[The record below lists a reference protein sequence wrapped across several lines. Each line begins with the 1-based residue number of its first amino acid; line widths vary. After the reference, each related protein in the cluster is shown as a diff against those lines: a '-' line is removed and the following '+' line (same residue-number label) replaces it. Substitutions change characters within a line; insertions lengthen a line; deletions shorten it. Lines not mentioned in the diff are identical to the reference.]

1 MKSITEHELIMI
13 KENCWNIPVSAPA
26 CMERHLDAADYRAD
40 GTLLLAASS
49 LAGRCWQGSLWVYTD
64 PKLAPSEG
72 FCKAGVQ
79 TEAGVT
85 DARWISERSLLLA
98 SDAGSVEL
106 WELAEDERLL
116 MNRFTRLEHDD
127 VVTGVSVSAGG
138 HHAVSCSVDC
148 RIKVWDLNQETV
160 TSSYNAHSQPVSSV
174 SCSPVDESL
183 FLSCAQ
189 DGRLLLWD
197 RRKPK
202 PASRLDVVSPSCS
215 PTAVAWHPHQNST
228 IAYGDE
234 LGRVTLRDL
243 QTSDSARTINA
254 HSRRVS
260 RLTFSSDSS
269 PLLASISDDCSVAVV
284 TAELR
289 EIFRD
294 RRHQD
299 FVRGVCWVPG
309 GSAVLTTVGWDHQVL
324 HHSVSAA

>member
-1 MKSITEHELIMI
+1 MI

-40 GTLLLAASS
+40 GALLLAASS

-138 HHAVSCSVDC
+138 RHAVSCSVDC

-202 PASRLDVVSPSCS
+202 PPGTHCS

>member
-1 MKSITEHELIMI
+1 MI
-13 KENCWNIPVSAPA
+13 KENCWNIPVNAPA

-49 LAGRCWQGSLWVYTD
+49 LSGRCWQGSVWVYSD

-85 DARWISERSLLLA
+85 DAQWISERTLLLA

-116 MNRFTRLEHDD
+116 LNRFSRYEHDD
-127 VVTGVSVSAGG
+127 VVTSVSVSSDKR
-138 HHAVSCSVDC
+138 HAVSGGVDC

-160 TSSYNAHSQPVSSV
+160 VSSYNAHSQPVSSV

-197 RRKPK
+197 KRKPK
-202 PASRLDVVSPSCS
+202 PASRLDLVSPSCS
-215 PTAVAWHPHQNST
+215 PTAVAWHPHQSST

-243 QTSDSARTINA
+243 QTSDGLRTINA

-260 RLTFSSDSS
+260 RLTFSSESS

-309 GSAVLTTVGWDHQVL
+309 GSGVLTTVGWDHQVL
-324 HHSVSAA
+324 HHTVAQTSAP

>member
-1 MKSITEHELIMI
+1 MI

-40 GTLLLAASS
+40 GALLLAASS

-138 HHAVSCSVDC
+138 RHAVSCSVDC

>member
-1 MKSITEHELIMI
+1 MI
-13 KENCWNIPVSAPA
+13 KENRWTIPVNAPA
-26 CMERHLDAADYRAD
+26 CMERHLDAVHYRDD

-49 LAGRCWQGSLWVYTD
+49 LSGRCWQGSLWVYSD

-85 DARWISERSLLLA
+85 DARWISDRAMLLG
-98 SDAGSVEL
+98 SDSGSVEL
-106 WELAEDERLL
+106 WSLAEDERLL
-116 MNRFTRLEHDD
+116 MNRFSHHEHDD
-127 VVTGVSVSAGG
+127 VVTSISSTAGAQ
-138 HHAVSCSVDC
+138 HAVSCGMDC

-160 TSSYNAHSQPVSSV
+160 ISSYNAHSLPVNCV
-174 SCSPVDESL
+174 SCSPLDDSL

-189 DGRLLLWD
+189 DGRLLMWD

-202 PASRLDVVSPSCS
+202 PATRLDVVSPSCS
-215 PTAVAWHPHQNST
+215 PTAVTWHPHQSST

-234 LGRVTLRDL
+234 LGRVTLQDVQAPDGR
-243 QTSDSARTINA
+243 QTANL

-260 RLTFSSDSS
+260 GLTFSSDSS
-269 PLLASISDDCSVAVV
+269 PRLASVSDDCSVAVV

-289 EIFRD
+289 EIYRD

-299 FVRGVCWVPG
+299 FVRAVCWVPG
-309 GSAVLTTVGWDHQVL
+309 GSAVLTTAGWDHQVL
-324 HHSVSAA
+324 HHSVGQSEP

>member
-1 MKSITEHELIMI
+1 MI

-260 RLTFSSDSS
+260 RLTFSSDS
-269 PLLASISDDCSVAVV
+269 AFISHVVWSVFS
-284 TAELR
+284 
-289 EIFRD
+289 FRD

>member
-1 MKSITEHELIMI
+1 MI

-40 GTLLLAASS
+40 GALLLAASS